1 MPVKG
6 CNKYARVCSVHRTI
20 EYRLLPGSKSN
31 ANKLGAIAGACRF
44 VWNAILAQ
52 CIQEYKQAEESG
64 EQPPSVKYFFPLGKW
79 FKELR
84 DRTEWLQKYSF
95 SVVRTTL
102 KVQADAW
109 KACFNQGRGKPKFRA
124 KYRST
129 PSFAIPEAV
138 KIRDGRLFIPKLG
151 YLKIRRKGGNPYP
164 DGVPVKAV
172 ILQRVGKSYACICY
186 KIEAP
191 EIEDNGVATGIDR
204 NCGQVAAVS
213 TDGKREI
220 IRQPDGKRKTARLHR
235 YQRKSARQQKGSNRR
250 YRTKKRLQ
258 KAHRA
263 IAMTR
268 RNTHHQASRRIANRS
283 STVVLEDLD
292 VVAMTSS
299 ARGTVD
305 NLGRNVARKARLN
318 RSINAT
324 GWGQLDGMLQ
334 YKCREVLK
342 IPAPY
347 TSQNCNKCGRRDKAN
362 RLTQSTFKCISCG
375 YTDNA
380 DLNAAA
386 NILASGIGATA
397 RRGAFGL
404 PTPLICEIDT
414 RGYSRI

>member
-1 MPVKG
+1 MLTTTSTELDAMPVKG
-6 CNKYARVCSVHRTI
+6 CNKYARVCSVYRTI
-20 EYRLLPGSKSN
+20 EYRLLPGRKSKGK
-31 ANKLGAIAGACRF
+31 KLAGIAGACRF

-64 EQPPSVKYFFPLGKW
+64 EQPPSVKYFFPLGKR

-138 KIRDGRLFIPKLG
+138 KIRDGWLFIPKLG
-151 YLKIRRKGGNPYP
+151 YLKTRR
-164 DGVPVKAV
+164 
-172 ILQRVGKSYACICY
+172 
-186 KIEAP
+186 
-191 EIEDNGVATGIDR
+191 
-204 NCGQVAAVS
+204 
-213 TDGKREI
+213 
-220 IRQPDGKRKTARLHR
+220 
-235 YQRKSARQQKGSNRR
+235 KGSNRR

-268 RNTHHQASRRIANRS
+268 RDTHHQASRRIANRS
-283 STVVLEDLD
+283 STVVLEDPN

-299 ARGTVD
+299 AKGTVD
-305 NLGRNVARKARLN
+305 NPGKNVARKAGLN

-342 IPAPY
+342 IPASY
-347 TSQNCNKCGRRDKAN
+347 TSQDCNKCGRRDKAN
-362 RLTQSTFKCISCG
+362 RLTRSKFKCVSCG
-375 YTDNA
+375 HTDNA

-386 NILASGIGATA
+386 NTLASGIGATA

-404 PTPLICEIDT
+404 LTPLICEIDT
-414 RGYSRI
+414 RGYSRNIIPEVIAPYLTAIHFSLQQ